1 MDLTVPT
8 EVVFG
13 YLGPNGAGKTTTI
26 RLLAGLLRP
35 SAGHAAVGGHDVV
48 REREQ
53 AQQSIGYLPGDFRA
67 YPRLTAAAYLDHL
80 GHLRGGSDPTRV
92 RSLADRLGLDLS
104 ALIGAMSHGNRQKV
118 GIVQAFMNSPA
129 VLVLDEPTSGIDPLV
144 QREFLALVRAA
155 RQEGRTV
162 FLSSHNLYEVE
173 AVADEVG
180 ILVHGSLAVVEAV
193 DKLKARA
200 VRRLDLTFTG
210 PPPVEALHRIAA
222 ARDVTV
228 DGHTAHLVVEGHT
241 TELLRARATGDGGRA
256 VAAAVAVHPGDR
268 GRPDRRR
275 IPAGAPGDAGD
286 RGAAAGRGGT
296 GFRPPGHRRGPLTSP
311 ARQRELPVLFP
322 G

>member
-1 MDLTVPT
+1 VATAIQTWKLSKSYHGRPALKAMDLTVPT

-35 SAGHAAVGGHDVV
+35 SGGHAAVGGHDVV

-53 AQQSIGYLPGDFRA
+53 AQQQIGYLPGDFRA

-80 GHLRGGSDPTRV
+80 GHLRGGSDPARV

-104 ALIGAMSHGNRQKV
+104 ARIGAMSHGNRQKV

-129 VLVLDEPTSGIDPLV
+129 VLVLDEPTSGLDPLV
-144 QREFLALVRAA
+144 QREFLTLVREA
-155 RQEGRTV
+155 RQDGRTV

-180 ILVHGSLAVVEAV
+180 ILVRGSLAVVEAV

-200 VRRLDLTFTG
+200 VRRLDLTFVG
-210 PPPVEALHRIAA
+210 PPPVEVLHRVA

-241 TELLRARATGDGGRA
+241 TELLRA
-256 VAAAVAVHPGDR
+256 AAPYGIEQIVTHE
-268 GRPDRRR
+268 PDLEDIFMSYYDTRK
-275 IPAGAPGDAGD
+275 
-286 RGAAAGRGGT
+286 
-296 GFRPPGHRRGPLTSP
+296 
-311 ARQRELPVLFP
+311 
-322 G
+322 

>member
-1 MDLTVPT
+1 MATAIQTWKLSKSYHGRPALKAMDLTVPT

-35 SAGHAAVGGHDVV
+35 SGGHAAVGGHDVV

-53 AQQSIGYLPGDFRA
+53 AQQQIGYLPGDFRA

-80 GHLRGGSDPTRV
+80 GHLRGGSDPARV

-104 ALIGAMSHGNRQKV
+104 ARIGAMSHGNRQKV

-129 VLVLDEPTSGIDPLV
+129 VLVLDEPTSGLDPLV
-144 QREFLALVRAA
+144 QREFLTLVREA
-155 RQEGRTV
+155 RQDGRTV

-180 ILVHGSLAVVEAV
+180 ILVRGSLAVVEAV

-200 VRRLDLTFTG
+200 VRRLDLTFVG
-210 PPPVEALHRIAA
+210 PPPVEVLHRVA

-241 TELLRARATGDGGRA
+241 TELLRA
-256 VAAAVAVHPGDR
+256 AAPYGIEQIVTHE
-268 GRPDRRR
+268 PDLEDIFMSYYDTRK
-275 IPAGAPGDAGD
+275 
-286 RGAAAGRGGT
+286 
-296 GFRPPGHRRGPLTSP
+296 
-311 ARQRELPVLFP
+311 
-322 G
+322 